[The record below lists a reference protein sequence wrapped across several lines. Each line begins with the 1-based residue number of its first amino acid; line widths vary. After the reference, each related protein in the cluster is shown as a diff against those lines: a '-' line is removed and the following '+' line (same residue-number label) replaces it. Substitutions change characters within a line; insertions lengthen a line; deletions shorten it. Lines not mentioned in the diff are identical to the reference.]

1 MKLGEN
7 GVAFFA
13 EETADGEK
21 VPRHLA
27 TSPPPED
34 LTNNNNNNINHRAK
48 KGDSETPIKDS
59 KKVRISHFYLKKL
72 FDVC

>member
-34 LTNNNNNNINHRAK
+34 LTNNNNEHSTLKDDN
-48 KGDSETPIKDS
+48 ETPIKYS
-59 KKVRISHFYLKKL
+59 KKVRI
-72 FDVC
+72 